1 MVSVC
6 EKRRIVATESRC
18 SGLRVGLARRV
29 SLHWQARAR
38 ARALFKFAQAP
49 WARSETLSNHVLLN
63 NAVTSSD
70 KLYEGTYGILYRR
83 FNPRVKMDSR
93 RQPPKTIDELQRSR
107 ETRANDA
114 LAMKE
119 QQLRMLNDQNVQL
132 LRNLDRVE
140 EDANAIQL
148 EKVAAESD
156 NRTLRDENFRLL
168 SRSRTADAQLS
179 SMKTE
184 AAEKDKQLRV
194 ITDQNSE
201 LLRLLETEEAQ
212 SAKLSAENQHYGS
225 ELDLLK
231 TKYGTLL
238 ATAKTHEEMAN
249 RAAHEGQLRAD
260 EVRILRSEIDQLKTL
275 NQELKL
281 KAQVELEAL
290 HEQLRVRKE
299 KQYQLLEKLQAQ
311 DRVKRLAE
319 DQVSSMEEKLRQ
331 LHAKSVELD
340 THLQVETRNRRMKEE
355 SNRNLTADLNN
366 LMEEVKE
373 VRNRSNLADSERL
386 RIEAEAR
393 DSGDQLRE
401 MAEKVFQL
409 LERLKLAELS
419 KTRAMEELNKRE
431 AEAVALSKKNARL
444 LKEATREGRG
454 RVKAELDKKIL
465 QDQLRAVRK
474 HNSVL
479 ASRCREEVRLKLEER
494 EEKGVAVEKVK
505 TFSGRLGFLLNK
517 MQTDEEAKVVR
528 TEEMRKLEAQLKTSN
543 DHLSKLQAKLDDANE
558 SNRIISQASRIK
570 QEELDT
576 TKARF
581 DALLDSRQTENVQS
595 STAKIHGNDSGQN
608 PHVSPA
614 EANGRFLLDTSTSSD
629 LILLRGKK
637 ASWSTWLEAHDANK
651 ILKRAQNS
659 PNTRELLIQHI
670 GRCYGM
676 LMAQEEGRDT
686 LYRDLQDCEQQIEHV
701 ARKCAH
707 VQEKLHLEEEAKRR
721 TLLRY
726 VHSVKNASIPSIV
739 RSVEKSD
746 EVGVIQLPE
755 SSISDEELHA
765 ISALLR
771 GDMSIQQLILR
782 DNMISDDG
790 VHALASVLAGKSNI
804 STIDLRGNRMTPHG
818 IRILAEALERSE
830 RVRHVYVHAAGKV
843 EALGI
848 AKWTPVNPPDGA
860 TTAEFSASVET
871 VCCVDCR
878 DNIQHDQEQQK
889 ITNSLKKSEVPVAVA
904 NRKRSAR
911 EKKIQRMSAGK
922 ATRGPMANSSRVG
935 VFPNLGEGLT
945 GHQRRK

>member
-1 MVSVC
+1 M
-6 EKRRIVATESRC
+6 
-18 SGLRVGLARRV
+18 G
-29 SLHWQARAR
+29 
-38 ARALFKFAQAP
+38 
-49 WARSETLSNHVLLN
+49 
-63 NAVTSSD
+63 
-70 KLYEGTYGILYRR
+70 
-83 FNPRVKMDSR
+83 
-93 RQPPKTIDELQRSR
+93 
-107 ETRANDA
+107 
-114 LAMKE
+114 
-119 QQLRMLNDQNVQL
+119 
-132 LRNLDRVE
+132 
-140 EDANAIQL
+140 
-148 EKVAAESD
+148 
-156 NRTLRDENFRLL
+156 
-168 SRSRTADAQLS
+168 
-179 SMKTE
+179 
-184 AAEKDKQLRV
+184 
-194 ITDQNSE
+194 
-201 LLRLLETEEAQ
+201 
-212 SAKLSAENQHYGS
+212 
-225 ELDLLK
+225 
-231 TKYGTLL
+231 
-238 ATAKTHEEMAN
+238 
-249 RAAHEGQLRAD
+249 
-260 EVRILRSEIDQLKTL
+260 
-275 NQELKL
+275 
-281 KAQVELEAL
+281 
-290 HEQLRVRKE
+290 
-299 KQYQLLEKLQAQ
+299 
-311 DRVKRLAE
+311 
-319 DQVSSMEEKLRQ
+319 
-331 LHAKSVELD
+331 
-340 THLQVETRNRRMKEE
+340 
-355 SNRNLTADLNN
+355 
-366 LMEEVKE
+366 
-373 VRNRSNLADSERL
+373 
-386 RIEAEAR
+386 
-393 DSGDQLRE
+393 
-401 MAEKVFQL
+401 
-409 LERLKLAELS
+409 
-419 KTRAMEELNKRE
+419 
-431 AEAVALSKKNARL
+431 
-444 LKEATREGRG
+444 
-454 RVKAELDKKIL
+454 
-465 QDQLRAVRK
+465 
-474 HNSVL
+474 
-479 ASRCREEVRLKLEER
+479 

-558 SNRIISQASRIK
+558 SHRIISQASRIK

-629 LILLRGKK
+629 LILLKGKK

-755 SSISDEELHA
+755 SSISDEE
-765 ISALLR
+765 
-771 GDMSIQQLILR
+771 
-782 DNMISDDG
+782 

-889 ITNSLKKSEVPVAVA
+889 ITNSLKKSEVPVAAA

-935 VFPNLGEGLT
+935 VFPNLGEVLT